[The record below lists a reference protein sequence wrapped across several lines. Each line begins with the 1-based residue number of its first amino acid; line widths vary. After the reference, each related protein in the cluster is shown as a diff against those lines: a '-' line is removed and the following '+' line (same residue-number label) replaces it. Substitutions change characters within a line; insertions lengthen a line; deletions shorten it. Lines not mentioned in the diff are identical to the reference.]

1 MNEFIPS
8 GPGGFMQIQNEDGSL
23 ENAQKTIDENIV
35 DIQT

>member
-8 GPGGFMQIQNEDGSL
+8 GPGFMQIQNEDGSI
-23 ENAQKTIDENIV
+23 ENTGQKTIDENIV